1 MKSYLFRSG
10 NAYMPCLRH
19 LTALIILYFL
29 FLFPAYI
36 LNAQSGSGYSEIK
49 TLETVN
55 SFAGQWC
62 CSNGGYIYGTGVEHG
77 LQAENYTTVLRK
89 FENGQSYETR
99 GKVTSLNPAFT
110 IQYRIFS
117 TSVPGLIF
125 VPVKDGSGVF
135 HLLRSRDGGA
145 TFTNVFTFGEGNG
158 PSGTNAAA
166 VRLLRGILELT
177 NPLPGGG
184 GTGTLYIGE
193 YNNSPDRI
201 SGSTN
206 DRVRIMRSTDQ
217 GNTWSKVVE
226 WNTNGSNQVGHI
238 HAMKQDPYTGEI
250 YICTGDGN
258 LKAAI
263 IKWDG
268 RSPWSD
274 NKTPAEIKSMSGFQV
289 LTGSQRYRACDVLFD
304 ENYFYTFADTQ
315 TPNNP
320 VGSESGIWRG
330 RKNFS
335 SYSRVDNQ
343 IYDYDPMHIGWYG
356 EKIGDTFI
364 FTTSREY
371 INTANAWKEL
381 NTRVYSSTDGINWH
395 SSGVINWRDRS
406 DPTNTTYITNVFT
419 HNNKLYIDCVG
430 GAGHFS
436 TIKCDLIK
444 KWKTC
449 DDPVILHPVYFVGT
463 WNAAGNDANTG
474 TTPDAP
480 KQTLRNT
487 ITSNNIS
494 AGARVKVSAGNFNET
509 SIYPLWSA
517 ANIQGRGSVV
527 IEGQG
532 MDNTHII
539 RSSGSENSYGIYVE
553 AARTLTDL
561 NTPLILKDLDIYLTV
576 DGGVNHSNY
585 VLNNIDSY
593 IKTIGCRIGNT
604 ANDDSPLINLN
615 EEGAKYVSEN
625 SFHIASSAKS
635 IHKTIVRSNAANTAY
650 HLKNSVILNAYNA
663 FSNNYPGNSLSL
675 KNCTF
680 YGIENAGVIFG
691 SAWNTVPVIKNCIFS
706 CGVVPV
712 RAVSGLTRS
721 EIDFN
726 LYNRVNSNIV
736 DDGHSLA
743 VGSDPSFVDPANGNF
758 NLKSSS
764 PCLMKGISLSDIL
777 YDLESRERKNPPSIG
792 AFETPALIASP
803 SDIIIESTS
812 GSTVVVNVTSN
823 SIWNASVD
831 VPWLYLSSI
840 SGNGSTTI
848 TATATTPNV
857 LKEPRIASLTFS
869 STSLN
874 PVKIIIRQL
883 SDIVTDSQGTKK
895 PGVTVYPNPVSDI
908 LTIDY
913 KNDIFKTVKILNSR
927 GFILAAEKAISP
939 IQQLDFSG
947 FKNGFFIL
955 EFISPGGEVKRIK
968 VVNR

>member
-1 MKSYLFRSG
+1 MQ
-10 NAYMPCLRH
+10 CLRR
-19 LTALIILYFL
+19 LPALITFSFL
-29 FLFPAYI
+29 ILFPTYI
-36 LNAQSGSGYSEIK
+36 LNAQSGSGFTEIK

-62 CSNGGYIYGTGVEHG
+62 CSNGGYIYGTGVEYG
-77 LQAENYTTVLRK
+77 LQSENYTTVLRK

-99 GKVTSLNPAFT
+99 GSVTSLNPDFR

-117 TSVPGLIF
+117 TSIPGLIF

-135 HLLRSRDGGA
+135 HLLKSRDGGA
-145 TFTNVFTFGEGNG
+145 TFTDVFTFGEGNG
-158 PSGTNAAA
+158 PSGTNAAD

-193 YNNSPDRI
+193 YNNSHDRI
-201 SGSTN
+201 KGSEN

-226 WNTNGSNQVGHI
+226 WNTNGANQVGHI

-250 YICTGDGN
+250 YICTGDVN

-274 NKTPAEIKSMSGFQV
+274 NKTPAEIKSMNGFEV
-289 LTGSQRYRACDVLFD
+289 LTGTQRYRVCDVLFD

-320 VGSESGIWRG
+320 GGTESGIWRG

-335 SYSRVDNQ
+335 SYTRVDNQ
-343 IYDYDPMHIGWYG
+343 VYDYDPMHIGWYG
-356 EKIGDTFI
+356 EKIGSTLI
-364 FTTSREY
+364 FTTAREY
-371 INTANAWKEL
+371 VNADNAWKEL
-381 NTRVYSSTDGINWH
+381 NTRVYISNDGINWH

-406 DPTNTTYITNVFT
+406 DPARTEYITNVFT

-444 KWKTC
+444 KWKTSE
-449 DDPVILHPVYFVGT
+449 DPVILHPVYFVGT
-463 WNAAGNDANTG
+463 WNTTGNDANSG
-474 TTPDAP
+474 TNPDAP
-480 KQTLRNT
+480 KQTLKNT
-487 ITSNNIS
+487 ITSDNIS
-494 AGARVKVSAGNFNET
+494 AAARVKISAGNFNET
-509 SIYPLWSA
+509 SIYPLWSGA
-517 ANIQGRGSVV
+517 VIQGRGSVV

-532 MDNTHII
+532 MDKTHII
-539 RSSGSENSYGIYVE
+539 RSSGSENSYGIYLE
-553 AARTLTDL
+553 AARTLTDQ

-625 SFHIASSAKS
+625 SIHIANSANS

-650 HLKNSVILNAYNA
+650 HLKNSVILNAHNA
-663 FSNNYPGNSLSL
+663 FSSNYPGISFSL

-706 CGVVPV
+706 CGVVPI
-712 RAVSGLTRS
+712 RAVSVLTRS
-721 EIDFN
+721 DIDYN
-726 LYNRVNSNIV
+726 LYNRQNSNIA
-736 DDGHSLA
+736 DGGHSPA
-743 VGSDPSFVDPANGNF
+743 VGSDPSFIDASNGNF

-777 YDLESRERKNPPSIG
+777 YDFESRERKNPPSIG
-792 AFETPALIASP
+792 AFETPALIAAP
-803 SDIIIESTS
+803 SDVIIESKS
-812 GSTVVVNVTSN
+812 GATGEVNVTSN
-823 SIWNASVD
+823 SIWKASVD
-831 VPWLYLSSI
+831 VPWLYLSSV
-840 SGNGSTTI
+840 SGNGSTTL
-848 TATATTPNV
+848 TATATTPNI
-857 LKEPRIASLTFS
+857 LKEPRIANLTFS
-869 STSLN
+869 STSLS

-883 SDIVTDSQGTKK
+883 SDITTDTQGTRK
-895 PGVTVYPNPVSDI
+895 PGLTVYPNPVSGI
-908 LTIDY
+908 INIDY
-913 KNDIFKTVKILNSR
+913 KNDIFKTVRILNSA
-927 GFILAAEKAISP
+927 GLIMTSEKTIYP
-939 IQQLDFSG
+939 VQQLDFSAY
-947 FKNGFFIL
+947 KNGFFIL
-955 EFISPGGEVKRIK
+955 EFIAPGGEVKRIK
-968 VVNR
+968 IVNR